1 MEFKTAHISFGPRE
15 PLTLKKEMKASFAFS
30 QHRGNFANG
39 ISSTYQKSNQGFGWL
54 AVKTEPFEG
63 WLDTSLIE
71 FSFPDEAYGDYT
83 VHPGESITQDGEWLW
98 FPVRPLVV
106 TAYSDYK

>member
-1 MEFKTAHISFGPRE
+1 MEFKTAQMSFRLEDRPAQE
-15 PLTLKKEMKASFAFS
+15 AKASFTFS
-30 QHRGNFANG
+30 QHRGALDK
-39 ISSTYQKSNQGFGWL
+39 STYTYQKSNKGFSWL

-63 WLDTSLIE
+63 WLDTSSIE

-83 VHPGESITQDGEWLW
+83 VQPGESITQDGEWLW

-106 TAYSDYK
+106 TAYSDHD